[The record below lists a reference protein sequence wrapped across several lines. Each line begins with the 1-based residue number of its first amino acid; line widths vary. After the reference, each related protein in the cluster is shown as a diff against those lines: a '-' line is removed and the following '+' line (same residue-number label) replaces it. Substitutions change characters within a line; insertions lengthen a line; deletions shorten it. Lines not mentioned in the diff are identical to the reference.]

1 MTIDE
6 IIEQTSQNRET
17 IEEFRIK
24 LQEYGLIGIH
34 KSLDQRAVETFRKA
48 VEYFEAIEDK
58 ETDWSDS
65 VQRAIQE
72 EYGEE
77 MKLPFVWEN
86 DILLKNL
93 IWKIKNRRVNVGRA
107 NNEIRG
113 TEHSEDF
120 HIIYQIII
128 DNFEIMGKTIDVYNK
143 CYGTDGNPASTF
155 ICKGKDYIY
164 YIVGKYNGLTKQ
176 EDVHVFYN
184 DGIEFNL
191 MKCKHI
197 CGGYSE
203 KGRLKE
209 LLDTCSSFA
218 PEL

>member
-1 MTIDE
+1 
-6 IIEQTSQNRET
+6 
-17 IEEFRIK
+17 
-24 LQEYGLIGIH
+24 
-34 KSLDQRAVETFRKA
+34 
-48 VEYFEAIEDK
+48 
-58 ETDWSDS
+58 
-65 VQRAIQE
+65 
-72 EYGEE
+72 
-77 MKLPFVWEN
+77 
-86 DILLKNL
+86 
-93 IWKIKNRRVNVGRA
+93 
-107 NNEIRG
+107 
-113 TEHSEDF
+113 
-120 HIIYQIII
+120 
-128 DNFEIMGKTIDVYNK
+128 MGKTIDVYNK
-143 CYGTDGNPASTF
+143 CYGTDGNSASTF

-164 YIVGKYNGLTKQ
+164 YIVGKYNSLTKQ

>member
-86 DILLKNL
+86 DFLLKNL
-93 IWKIKNRRVNVGRA
+93 I
-107 NNEIRG
+107 
-113 TEHSEDF
+113 
-120 HIIYQIII
+120 
-128 DNFEIMGKTIDVYNK
+128 
-143 CYGTDGNPASTF
+143 
-155 ICKGKDYIY
+155 
-164 YIVGKYNGLTKQ
+164 
-176 EDVHVFYN
+176 
-184 DGIEFNL
+184 
-191 MKCKHI
+191 
-197 CGGYSE
+197 
-203 KGRLKE
+203 
-209 LLDTCSSFA
+209 
-218 PEL
+218 